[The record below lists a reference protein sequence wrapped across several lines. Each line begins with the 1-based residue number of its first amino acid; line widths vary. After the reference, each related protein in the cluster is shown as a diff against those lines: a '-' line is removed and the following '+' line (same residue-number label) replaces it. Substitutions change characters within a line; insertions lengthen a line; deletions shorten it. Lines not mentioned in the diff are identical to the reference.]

1 MRGIKNRDKLTKE
14 SFIISLLKSESNNAE
29 RNYMKNF
36 NKNANDD
43 NNASDDNNANDDT
56 YDGKIRD
63 KINDVRMMLSRL
75 GNIVAD
81 NDRTKIKKELSE
93 TENKKNLLDNKK
105 EKNYDHL
112 MKLASTLNKK
122 EKYNHHD
129 RDHLNYHGIRDL
141 ENLLVDVN
149 DDSYYKRILVKSSF
163 KENYKYY
170 ESRGDKD
177 KELSVKHY
185 LNMINPYLSDLIN
198 NQKTN
203 RNDSNQWKIQI
214 NLRVNFVYANDT

>member
-14 SFIISLLKSESNNAE
+14 SLITSLLKSESNNAE
-29 RNYMKNF
+29 RNYMKHF
-36 NKNANDD
+36 NKNTNDD
-43 NNASDDNNANDDT
+43 NNANDGNNANDDT

-63 KINDVRMMLSRL
+63 KITDVRMMLSRL

-81 NDRTKIKKELSE
+81 NDRKIIKKELSE

-112 MKLASTLNKK
+112 IELVSTLNKK

-129 RDHLNYHGIRDL
+129 RGDLNYHGIRDL
-141 ENLLVDVN
+141 ENLLEDVN
-149 DDSYYKRILVKSSF
+149 DDNYYKRILVKSSF

-177 KELSVKHY
+177 KELSVKQY
-185 LNMINPYLSDLIN
+185 LNMINPYLSDIIN
-198 NQKTN
+198 NRKTN
-203 RNDSNQWKIQI
+203 RNNSNQWKTQI
-214 NLRVNFVYANDT
+214 NLHVNFVYANDT